1 MGAHQISIS
10 SLSLERGLK
19 TSGREISSKNICGNT
34 HIDSWTVHA
43 SSINL
48 SSHHLSIFHTL
59 FQTPTI
65 HSSSIHHPSNQ
76 TSIHPSPTISS
87 LSIIMHSPPNHYPS
101 VYLFY
106 THLSSIYLSS
116 TYPFIQPAIII
127 LSIYLSFIHYSSV
140 HHSAA
145 INSHLPYLMHSLGP
159 HPSILPA
166 SIHLFISHLSIHYSI
181 CHLSIHHFSCTK
193 YPSNLYFSFISSY
206 LSFISQTSTHQFI
219 FHLFLFHPLSIFY
232 SFFH

>member
-1 MGAHQISIS
+1 MDPGLVKSLLPLSLIFLVCKVGIAIPALQCCYKDYLRWCKSSAHEEVWIMGAHQISIS

-106 THLSSIYLSS
+106 THLSSIYLLS

-127 LSIYLSFIHYSSV
+127 LSIYRSYI
-140 HHSAA
+140 
-145 INSHLPYLMHSLGP
+145 
-159 HPSILPA
+159 
-166 SIHLFISHLSIHYSI
+166 IHLFTIQQPLIV
-181 CHLSIHHFSCTK
+181 IHHISC
-193 YPSNLYFSFISSY
+193 I
-206 LSFISQTSTHQFI
+206 H
-219 FHLFLFHPLSIFY
+219 
-232 SFFH
+232 

>member
-1 MGAHQISIS
+1 MHHPSIYPAIIYPFFIHYFKHQQ
-10 SLSLERGLK
+10 
-19 TSGREISSKNICGNT
+19 
-34 HIDSWTVHA
+34 
-43 SSINL
+43 
-48 SSHHLSIFHTL
+48 F
-59 FQTPTI
+59 
-65 HSSSIHHPSNQ
+65 IHHPF
-76 TSIHPSPTISS
+76 TIHLTKHPFILHLPSLP
-87 LSIIMHSPPNHYPS
+87 YPS
-101 VYLFY
+101 LCIRHQ
-106 THLSSIYLSS
+106 TIIHLCIYSIPISHQSIYRPHIHSFS
-116 TYPFIQPAIII
+116 QPSIYF
-127 LSIYLSFIHYSSV
+127 IYLSFIHYSSV

-145 INSHLPYLMHSLGP
+145 INSHPPYLMHSLGP